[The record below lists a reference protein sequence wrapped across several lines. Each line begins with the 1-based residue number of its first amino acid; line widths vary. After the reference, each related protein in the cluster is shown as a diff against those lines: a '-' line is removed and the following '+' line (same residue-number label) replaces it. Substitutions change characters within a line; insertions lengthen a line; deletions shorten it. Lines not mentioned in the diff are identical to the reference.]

1 MKHEGRN
8 IRSHGVN
15 VALKGVSVFFQK
27 KCLKILGHKMFCRK
41 FSSENNYEQIIKKS
55 TLKDVV

>member
-1 MKHEGRN
+1 MKHEGGN

-15 VALKGVSVFFQK
+15 VTLKGVFFFK
-27 KCLKILGHKMFCRK
+27 KKMFIKILGHKMFCRK